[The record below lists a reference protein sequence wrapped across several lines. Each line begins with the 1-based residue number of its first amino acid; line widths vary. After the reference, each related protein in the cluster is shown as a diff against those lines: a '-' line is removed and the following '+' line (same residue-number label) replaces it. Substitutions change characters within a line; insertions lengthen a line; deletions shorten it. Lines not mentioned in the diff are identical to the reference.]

1 MFFVTFKNKSKTT
14 REMKYFK
21 KWHIRFTFSVFVA
34 CILLSARSYAQ
45 TDRNELKLQ
54 NLKNKIAMAES
65 KVSAAELR
73 LLKADSLINDG
84 DLRIS
89 QAEEEFAL
97 IGEEQK
103 KLEKDY
109 RTDARALQ
117 KLAKSKDNEIAGK
130 AENDLKTLET
140 KYREDSKIQASRIK
154 MLKRQATKAE
164 SDVGKGL
171 DMKKT
176 AISKLKD
183 AQKDLE
189 LARKNYK
196 DFAGTLES
204 E

>member
-1 MFFVTFKNKSKTT
+1 
-14 REMKYFK
+14 MKYSK
-21 KWHIRFTFSVFVA
+21 KWHIRFAYSMFVA
-34 CILLSARSYAQ
+34 CVFLSVRGFAQ

-73 LLKADSLINDG
+73 LSRADSMINDG

-89 QAEEEFAL
+89 QAEEEFTL

-109 RTDARALQ
+109 RTDAKALQ
-117 KLAKSKDNEIAGK
+117 KLARSKDNEIAGK
-130 AENDLKTLET
+130 AEDDLKILET
-140 KYREDSKIQASRIK
+140 KYREDSKMQASRIK
-154 MLKRQATKAE
+154 MLTRQATKAE
-164 SDVGKGL
+164 SDVEKGL
-171 DMKKT
+171 DMKKS

-189 LARKNYK
+189 LARKNYE

-204 E
+204 K

>member
-1 MFFVTFKNKSKTT
+1 
-14 REMKYFK
+14 MKYFK

-89 QAEEEFAL
+89 QAEVEFAL

-140 KYREDSKIQASRIK
+140 KYREDSKIHASRIK
-154 MLKRQATKAE
+154 MLTREATKAE

-183 AQKDLE
+183 AQKNLE
-189 LARKNYK
+189 LARKNYE